1 MRVHVKFEDKCL
13 VIPCKD
19 GKQSIKWLISEAV
32 ERFRKLRSTEST
44 VGSQLDG
51 LSNMPSCLYLPN
63 GGGMLFF
70 NDAIEDVLEN
80 DGFAELKKSNEQ
92 GQDFKKEINDG
103 CRASKIPRL
112 NTPSKVSLD
121 GDSLTVQLLVQ
132 LGTGEWKIQI
142 THDALRHVKESR
154 DLVDRIVS
162 ESRVVYGIN
171 TGFGKFAQKVISDE
185 KLGELQENLIRSHA
199 AGVGNPLTQEQTR
212 MLMALRINV
221 LAKGYSGIS
230 LENLERIVE
239 AFNASCLPWIPE
251 QGTVGASGD
260 LAPLAHLALGLMG
273 EGKMWS
279 RKSGWADAKLVL
291 DAHGLKPIVLGPK
304 EGLAMIN
311 GTQLITAIGTEGM

>member
-63 GGGMLFF
+63 GG
-70 NDAIEDVLEN
+70 E
-80 DGFAELKKSNEQ
+80 SNEQ